1 MSDRGGFERGFG
13 GRGRGEG
20 GRGRGEGGRGD
31 RRGDGRGRGRGKRD
45 EEERWTPLT
54 KLGRLVQQVREKRSG
69 LKRRGEQDSGS
80 AREREK
86 GGERLI
92 APAIASGG
100 RMRRLQLLL

>member
-1 MSDRGGFERGFG
+1 MGDRGGFERGFG

-54 KLGRLVQQVREKRSG
+54 KLGRLVQQVRDLVVGK
-69 LKRRGEQDSGS
+69 GEGASAP
-80 AREREK
+80 ARERK
-86 GGERLI
+86 RY
-92 APAIASGG
+92 
-100 RMRRLQLLL
+100 